1 MVKNKAFRD
10 FHRYIA
16 VYFLC
21 KNQQHFGA
29 NWSQWANIFNQ
40 VPFSNLW
47 EPIGHKWDNIFNQV
61 PFSNLW
67 EPIGHKWDNNFNQV
81 PFSNHWELIGHNSQ
95 ISLLPN
101 QYHKVPKIAGSNF
114 IARSRPG
121 HELGNSWL
129 AGFSFSKFKEVLER
143 EKNKHYIASY
153 FSVTSCNTGLF
164 FQRSLNYK

>member
-1 MVKNKAFRD
+1 MMVKNKVFRD

-21 KNQQHFGA
+21 KNKQHLRA

-67 EPIGHKWDNNFNQV
+67 E
-81 PFSNHWELIGHNSQ
+81 LIGHNSQ

-101 QYHKVPKIAGSNF
+101 QYHKVPKIAMMNLLPTRCQSSGYGGF
-114 IARSRPG
+114 LLPLWSRVQISASP
-121 HELGNSWL
+121 
-129 AGFSFSKFKEVLER
+129 
-143 EKNKHYIASY
+143 KNGI
-153 FSVTSCNTGLF
+153 
-164 FQRSLNYK
+164 SLN

>member
-1 MVKNKAFRD
+1 
-10 FHRYIA
+10 
-16 VYFLC
+16 L
-21 KNQQHFGA
+21 GA

-47 EPIGHKWDNIFNQV
+47 EPIAHKWDNIFNQV
-61 PFSNLW
+61 PFSNLR
-67 EPIGHKWDNNFNQV
+67 EPISHKWDNIFNQVPFSSLWDPIGHNWDNIFNQV

-121 HELGNSWL
+121 HEFEIRG
-129 AGFSFSKFKEVLER
+129 
-143 EKNKHYIASY
+143 
-153 FSVTSCNTGLF
+153 
-164 FQRSLNYK
+164 

>member
-1 MVKNKAFRD
+1 MMVKNKVFRD

-21 KNQQHFGA
+21 KNKQHLRA

-67 EPIGHKWDNNFNQV
+67 E
-81 PFSNHWELIGHNSQ
+81 LIGHNSQ

-101 QYHKVPKIAGSNF
+101 QYHKVPKIAGSKF

-121 HELGNSWL
+121 HELGITWL
-129 AGFSFSKFKEVLER
+129 AGL
-143 EKNKHYIASY
+143 SY
-153 FSVTSCNTGLF
+153 RVWNG
-164 FQRSLNYK
+164 